1 MNTKIAMQSIAL
13 LLLGA
18 VAGSAGQRLLGGSSD
33 GRAELLEELGALQNE
48 QMAELTAVADERAQT
63 TQGMALEQFY
73 RLQEFRQFGSEGQ
86 ALVWLVPTDGSGSSD
101 PIAAAARG
109 AAVRLPRLVVDGSA
123 RTTWLQA
130 ALRMTDMG
138 SSVDPRIFAAF
149 QSIQAFALRHP
160 WPPGEGLAAARQSDW
175 TRPDVV
181 EDWLA
186 LNRALVSRVDGLL
199 SGF

>member
-1 MNTKIAMQSIAL
+1 MKVVLRSVAL
-13 LLLGA
+13 LILGA
-18 VAGSAGQRLLGGSSD
+18 LAALGGQRLLGGPAD
-33 GRAELLEELGALQNE
+33 GRAALLEELGSLQNE

-63 TQGMALEQFY
+63 SQALALEQFF

-86 ALVWLVPTDGSGSSD
+86 ALVWLIPTDLSRDSD
-101 PIAAAARG
+101 PLAAAARG

-123 RTTWLQA
+123 RSTWLQA
-130 ALRMTDMG
+130 ALRLTDMSG
-138 SSVDPRIFAAF
+138 SVDARIFAAF
-149 QSIQAFALRHP
+149 RAVQGFALKHP

-181 EDWLA
+181 EDWLS